1 MTPTFAEASSR
12 CDLIVGHGETSGVV
26 AKASFES
33 SRLDHFSPWANGR
46 MTGSSRQVDVYASLG
61 SRPFNV
67 SRHLSPCYAYR
78 TTRRITVLSEEA
90 LTAIF
95 EIANRLG
102 SPEVF
107 ERVLRA
113 IAPITADGSWLLA
126 HERLRRCAG
135 CSRSVHR
142 CLTESASCEAPTRDI
157 VTSEVRCESFSSRSV
172 CECGFCFTA
181 LHSSLRSQFMR
192 GGVQDYIKYVAV
204 STHTSVHA
212 CKHAGTQACEH
223 AGTHAHT
230 HRHFTHTCDRHACI
244 IRCPFL

>member
-1 MTPTFAEASSR
+1 M
-12 CDLIVGHGETSGVV
+12 G
-26 AKASFES
+26 
-33 SRLDHFSPWANGR
+33 PWTNGR
-46 MTGSSRQVDVYASLG
+46 MTGHSRQVDVYASLG
-61 SRPFNV
+61 SCRFNV

-78 TTRRITVLSEEA
+78 TTRRTTVLSEEA
-90 LTAIF
+90 LTAIL

-113 IAPITADGSWLLA
+113 IAPITADGSWLFA
-126 HERLRRCAG
+126 RERLRRCAE
-135 CSRSVHR
+135 CSGSVHR

-157 VTSEVRCESFSSRSV
+157 VTSEVRRVSFSSRSV
-172 CECGFCFTA
+172 CKCGFCFTA

-192 GGVQDYIKYVAV
+192 GGVLDYIKYVAV
-204 STHTSVHA
+204 STHTSGDA

-230 HRHFTHTCDRHACI
+230 HGHFTHTCDRHACI